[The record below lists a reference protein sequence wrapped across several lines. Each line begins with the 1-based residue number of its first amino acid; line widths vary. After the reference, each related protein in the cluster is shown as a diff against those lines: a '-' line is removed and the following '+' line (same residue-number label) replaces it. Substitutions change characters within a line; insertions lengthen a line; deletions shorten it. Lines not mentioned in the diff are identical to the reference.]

1 MTFNA
6 VVLKKNRKWFI
17 IPIMYTYSCPRV
29 LNVRVKKTAIMVFV
43 ICLSLFT
50 AAFFC
55 GCSAD
60 GNYRNECFFS
70 MGTTLNIVAYA
81 ADEEYNSLVA
91 KVKEILAY
99 ADGLTADDGIVSA
112 FNAAGYGE
120 KVEIDEVIYD
130 ILTTVK
136 TDDALD
142 GYNPLTYPL
151 TDLWGFTPRFDDGYK
166 VTEKYDRV
174 RNEDGS
180 LPLPD
185 EKYIEAFLKLT
196 DLDGLELSEED
207 GKYYCKKNI
216 PPVTVDETEY
226 GAKLDLGGC
235 MKGYCLDEI
244 EKVFDSLGIKY
255 GYMTFGT
262 SSITLLLNKN
272 GSWELL
278 LTSPED
284 NSKSYYKVKLPSGN
298 ASTSGD
304 YERYYE
310 LDGKRYC
317 HIIGKDGYPVENARS
332 VTAIGGTSLYNDML
346 STALMT
352 VKVNELDE
360 RAALVKEKGIDVVY
374 CYGPDGENV
383 VSTIGGD
390 VVRNF

>member
-17 IPIMYTYSCPRV
+17 IFIMYNSCPRAR
-29 LNVRVKKTAIMVFV
+29 NVRVKKMAIIVLV
-43 ICLSLFT
+43 VCLSLFT

-55 GCSAD
+55 GCSD
-60 GNYRNECFFS
+60 DYRNECFFS

-81 ADEEYNSLVA
+81 DDEAYNSLVA

-99 ADGLTADDGIVSA
+99 ADGLTADDGIVAA

-120 KVEIDEVIYD
+120 KVEIDETVYN

-136 TDDALD
+136 TDDALA
-142 GYNPLTYPL
+142 GYNPLIYPL
-151 TDLWGFTPRFDDGYK
+151 TDLWGFTPRFDDGYT

-180 LPLPD
+180 FPLPD
-185 EKYIEAFLKLT
+185 ERYIEAFLKLT
-196 DLDGLELSEED
+196 ELDGLELSEED
-207 GKYYCKKNI
+207 GKYYCQKNI
-216 PPVTVDETEY
+216 QPVTVDETEY

-244 EKVFDSLGIKY
+244 EKVFDVLGIKY
-255 GYMTFGT
+255 GYLSFGT

-272 GSWELL
+272 GSWELS

-304 YERYYE
+304 YEKYYE

-332 VTAIGGTSLYNDML
+332 VTVIGGSSLYNDML

-352 VKVNELDE
+352 VKLDDLSE
-360 RAALVKEKGIDVVY
+360 KVALVKEKGFDVVY

-383 VSTIGGD
+383 VSTIDGNVLQD
-390 VVRNF
+390 L

>member
-1 MTFNA
+1 
-6 VVLKKNRKWFI
+6 
-17 IPIMYTYSCPRV
+17 MYNPCPRIR
-29 LNVRVKKTAIMVFV
+29 NACVKKMAIVV
-43 ICLSLFT
+43 SVVCLSMFT

-55 GCSAD
+55 GCNGGS
-60 GNYRNECFFS
+60 YRNECFFS
-70 MGTTLNIVAYA
+70 MGTTLNVVVYA
-81 ADEEYNSLVA
+81 DDEEYSALIA

-99 ADGLTADDGIVSA
+99 ADGLTADDGIVTA
-112 FNAAGYGE
+112 FNAAGYCE
-120 KVEIDEVIYD
+120 KVEIDEAVYD

-142 GYNPLTYPL
+142 GYNPLIYPL
-151 TDLWGFTPRFDDGYK
+151 TDLWGFTPRFDVGYE
-166 VTEKYDRV
+166 VTEKYDRE
-174 RNEDGS
+174 RNKDGS

-185 EKYIEAFLKLT
+185 ERYIEAFLKLT

-216 PPVTVDETEY
+216 LPVTVDETEY

-244 EKVFDSLGIKY
+244 KNAIDALGIKY
-255 GYMTFGT
+255 GYLSFGT
-262 SSITLLLNKN
+262 SSVSLLLNKN
-272 GSWELL
+272 GSWNLT

-284 NSKSYYKVKLPSGN
+284 TSKTYYKVKLPSGN

-304 YERYYE
+304 YEKYYE

-332 VTAIGGTSLYNDML
+332 VTVIGGSSLYDDML

-352 VKVNELDE
+352 VKVDELNG
-360 RAALVKEKGIDVVY
+360 RVALVREKGIDVVY
-374 CYGPDGENV
+374 CYGPDGENT
-383 VSTIGGD
+383 VSTVDGD
-390 VVRNF
+390 VVQDL